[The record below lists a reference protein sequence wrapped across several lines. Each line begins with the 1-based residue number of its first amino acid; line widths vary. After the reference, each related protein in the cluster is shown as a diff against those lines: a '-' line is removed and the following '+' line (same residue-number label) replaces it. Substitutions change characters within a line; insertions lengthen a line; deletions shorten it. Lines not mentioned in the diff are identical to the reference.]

1 MNKDQL
7 KRKDAHDEKLDSV
20 LGTQRHE
27 QRYKLM
33 WFGVEWENNLERSV
47 ETKLF
52 TCRTYR
58 EPSAQQNVKPVGPHV
73 LACQLIVSKYAT
85 NASKTREACLARV

>member
-33 WFGVEWENNLERSV
+33 WSGVV
-47 ETKLF
+47 
-52 TCRTYR
+52 
-58 EPSAQQNVKPVGPHV
+58 
-73 LACQLIVSKYAT
+73 
-85 NASKTREACLARV
+85 